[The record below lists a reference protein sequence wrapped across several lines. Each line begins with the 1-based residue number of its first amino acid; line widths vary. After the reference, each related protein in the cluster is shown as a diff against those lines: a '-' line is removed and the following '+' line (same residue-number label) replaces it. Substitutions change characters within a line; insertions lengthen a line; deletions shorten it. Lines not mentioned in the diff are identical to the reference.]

1 MTKKQ
6 KIWLG
11 IFMAMAIV
19 PEVFFGGLIS
29 TFFKL
34 KFVPLLNTSNFFV
47 SLPILGHLNL
57 WLENIGVMGL
67 ILLNRKL
74 YFQSKFLRF
83 LIIGILIIILACLLT
98 ITYYYYAF
106 NPSLP

>member
-19 PEVFFGGLIS
+19 PEIFFGGLIS

-34 KFVPLLNTSNFFV
+34 RFVPLFNTSNFFA
-47 SLPILGHLNL
+47 SLPILGYLNL
-57 WLENIGVMGL
+57 WSENLGVIGL
-67 ILLNRKL
+67 IFLNKKFN
-74 YFQSKFLRF
+74 FQNRFLKF
-83 LIIGILIIILACLLT
+83 LIIGILLIILACLLT
-98 ITYYYYAF
+98 ITYYYYTF